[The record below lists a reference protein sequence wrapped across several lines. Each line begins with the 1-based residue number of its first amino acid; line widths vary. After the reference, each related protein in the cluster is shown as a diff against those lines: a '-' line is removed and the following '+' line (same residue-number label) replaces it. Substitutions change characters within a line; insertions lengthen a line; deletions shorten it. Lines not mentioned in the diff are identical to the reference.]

1 MSDDQSTPGEHTL
14 IVDDANIPATDHS
27 RIVKKDEIPL
37 SSHRGSL
44 PRQMALLRS
53 GTLRL
58 SETVLKDIHHLVE
71 DSKYDDAIHKCFE
84 AMDADQSGILERDEL
99 FVFLKEAT
107 AQLLLDV
114 EDDVIHL
121 AIDALMESIPATKG
135 DNTAVVPAETE
146 TADIITRTQFFQ
158 MFQNNPDLYTVFESR
173 ESLIMKK
180 KSSTLTL
187 SIKDTPEQEKETEE
201 LWKHAKRGWKNY
213 GIFVIWL
220 ALYIAATVSMFVSTA
235 FRWANDDEA
244 LAVFGNCIII
254 ARSCAAALNLHA
266 CLILLPISRHTLTLL
281 RLSWARFLFPF
292 DVSLEVHM
300 LLGWVFG
307 IFAATHILAHVC
319 DYVRLVDADQADLE
333 ALLGHALP
341 DIPESKSG
349 RLKLMLKQPA
359 TITGIIMVLCL
370 ALAYPVVLSRRQ
382 HFNRFWYLH
391 HLLIIMLIMMCVHGT
406 GNLLQPFQS
415 VYWICGPLALYI
427 IPRIYREIK
436 CRSVKVLGVNI
447 HEGLVGLKV
456 EKPPGWDRIQRAG
469 MYAFINIPAISKWEW
484 HPFTVSSSPFQPHL
498 GFHIKVAGDWTT
510 QLHRLMSEKKL
521 APENEDDSFYKV
533 SETEQTT
540 TAVYIEG
547 PIGASSQCFS
557 DHESVVL
564 IGAGIG
570 YVPMLLLNDL

>member
-1 MSDDQSTPGEHTL
+1 MDRTTNNGMNPSSQGS
-14 IVDDANIPATDHS
+14 S
-27 RIVKKDEIPL
+27 R
-37 SSHRGSL
+37 RGSV
-44 PRQMALLRS
+44 PRRSELLRS

-71 DSKYDDAIHKCFE
+71 ESKYDDAIHKCFE
-84 AMDADQSGILERDEL
+84 SMDTNESGILERDEL

-107 AQLLLDV
+107 ARLQLDV

-121 AIDALMESIPATKG
+121 AIDALMESIHAKKG
-135 DNTAVVPAETE
+135 EEVVSAET
-146 TADIITRTQFFQ
+146 TDIITREQFFQ

-173 ESLIMKK
+173 ESVLLKR
-180 KSSTLTL
+180 KSSSLAL
-187 SIKDTPEQEKETEE
+187 STQDNPKEVVEEEGMDTEE
-201 LWKHAKRGWKNY
+201 LWKHAHTGWKNY

-220 ALYIAATVSMFVSTA
+220 VLYIAATLSMFVSTA

-254 ARSCAAALNLHA
+254 ARSCAATLNLHA

-307 IFAATHILAHVC
+307 IFAATHTLAHVC

-370 ALAYPVVLSRRQ
+370 AVAYPVVLSRRK

-427 IPRIYREIK
+427 FPRIYREIN
-436 CRSVKVLGVNI
+436 CRPVKVLGVNI
-447 HEGLVGLKV
+447 HEDVVGLKV
-456 EKPPGWDRIQRAG
+456 EKPPGWDRIHRAG
-469 MYAFINIPAISKWEW
+469 MYAFINVPAISKWEW
-484 HPFTVSSSPFQPHL
+484 HPFTLSSSPFQSHL
-498 GFHIKVAGDWTT
+498 GFHIKTAGDWTNE
-510 QLHRLMSEKKL
+510 LHRLMSEKKL
-521 APENEDDSFYKV
+521 ESENAHDSFRKV
-533 SETEQTT
+533 SEIEQTS

-547 PIGASSQCFS
+547 PIGASSQGFS

-570 YVPMLLLNDL
+570 